1 MSAIETAQVAG
12 PARAA
17 GPSEMRRL
25 LREPSAVIG
34 ATIVLAFVVLA
45 LFAAWI
51 APYDPN
57 TPDWLAIRA
66 APDAAHWFG
75 TDDLGRDVLSRV
87 IFGTQASLAAGMVSV
102 SVAVL
107 LGLPLGL
114 IAGYFGGIAD
124 MVISR
129 LADALLACPFLVLA
143 IALAAFLGPS
153 LQNAMIA
160 IGISATPV
168 FVRVARAETLVV
180 CTEDYIAA
188 ARAQG
193 LGDGAILT
201 GQVLPNVL
209 APVIVQATLTMAIAV
224 LAEASLAFLGLGQ
237 LPPAPSWGSM
247 LDVARQFLGEAPWM
261 AISPGLA
268 IIALVIGF
276 NLLGD
281 GLNDA
286 LNPRR

>member
-1 MSAIETAQVAG
+1 MTLDRHRPGRCSGPRQVALG
-12 PARAA
+12 FGRI
-17 GPSEMRRL
+17 L
-25 LREPSAVIG
+25 HEPSALIG
-34 ATIVLAFVVLA
+34 AAIVLFFVVVA
-45 LFAAWI
+45 IFAPLI

-57 TPDWLAIRA
+57 APDWMAIRE
-66 APDAAHWFG
+66 APSAAHWFG

-87 IFGTQASLAAGMVSV
+87 IFGTRASLAAGIV
-102 SVAVL
+102 SVAVAV
-107 LGLPLGL
+107 L
-114 IAGYFGGIAD
+114 IGVPFGMLAGYFGGFAD
-124 MVISR
+124 MAISR

-153 LQNAMIA
+153 LENAMIA
-160 IGISATPV
+160 IGISAMPI
-168 FVRVARAETLVV
+168 FVRVARAQTLVV

-188 ARAQG
+188 ARSQG
-193 LGDGAILT
+193 IGHLAILT
-201 GQVLPNVL
+201 GQILPNVL
-209 APVIVQATLTMAIAV
+209 APIVVQATLTMAIAV

-261 AISPGLA
+261 ALWPGLA
-268 IIALVIGF
+268 IIAVVVGF

-286 LNPRR
+286 LNPRH

>member
-1 MSAIETAQVAG
+1 MSLLEAAPVAA
-12 PARAA
+12 ARAA
-17 GPSEMRRL
+17 PQTEFRRL
-25 LREPSAVIG
+25 LREPSALIG
-34 ATIVLAFVVLA
+34 AAIILFFIVLAV
-45 LFAAWI
+45 FAGWI

-57 TPDWLAIRA
+57 SPDWLAIRA
-66 APDAAHWFG
+66 APNAVHWFG

-87 IFGTQASLAAGMVSV
+87 IYGTRASLSAGIVSV
-102 SVAVL
+102 TVAVL
-107 LGLPLGL
+107 IGLPLGL
-114 IAGYFGGIAD
+114 IAGYFSGPID
-124 MVISR
+124 MAISR

-153 LQNAMIA
+153 LENAMIA
-160 IGISATPV
+160 IGISAMPI
-168 FVRVARAETLVV
+168 FIRVARAQTLIV

-193 LGDGAILT
+193 LGHLAILT

-209 APVIVQATLTMAIAV
+209 APIVVQATLTMAIAV

-261 AISPGLA
+261 ALWPGLA
-268 IIALVIGF
+268 IIAIVIGF

-286 LNPRR
+286 LNPRN